1 LTAGDI
7 PFAEGQATQS
17 GQSCLDWLRDWVPF
31 LVTPRAAEPSA
42 SEKFAA
48 KQRATLQC
56 ITSNLRGLRLE
67 YRIRTGSTGWAF
79 HDRFL
84 IFPAADHAALAWSL
98 GTSINGL
105 GKQHH
110 ILQRVDD
117 GQRIRDAFAELWDK
131 LDQPEHLI
139 WKTP

>member
-1 LTAGDI
+1 CA
-7 PFAEGQATQS
+7 
-17 GQSCLDWLRDWVPF
+17 WMPF
-31 LVTPRAAEPSA
+31 LSAPRPAEPSA

-48 KQRATLQC
+48 KQRAVLQGM
-56 ITSNLRGLRLE
+56 TSNLRGLQLE
-67 YRIRTGSTGWAF
+67 YRIRTGSAGWGF

-84 IFPAADHAALAWSL
+84 IFPATDRAAQAWSL
-98 GTSINGL
+98 GTSVNGL
-105 GKQHH
+105 RTQHH

-131 LDQPEHLI
+131 LDRREHLI